1 MDVETLIGVNTIP
14 VDDRI
19 QALTAL
25 MYEGNDSVVSV
36 ILSRGTDSQCHETC
50 LRALRLLTD
59 ARIEL
64 ASLKTGKPV

>member
-1 MDVETLIGVNTIP
+1 MDVEALIGVNTIP

-19 QALTAL
+19 KVLTAL

-59 ARIEL
+59 SRIAL
-64 ASLKTGKPV
+64 NPA

>member
-1 MDVETLIGVNTIP
+1 MDVEALIGVNTIP

-19 QALTAL
+19 KVLTAL

-36 ILSRGTDSQCHETC
+36 VLSRASDVQLHETC

-59 ARIEL
+59 SKLEL
-64 ASLKTGKPV
+64 AKSS

>member
-1 MDVETLIGVNTIP
+1 MDVEALIGVNTIP

-19 QALTAL
+19 KALTAL

-36 ILSRGTDSQCHETC
+36 VLSRASNIQLHETC

-59 ARIEL
+59 SKLEL
-64 ASLKTGKPV
+64 AKSS

>member
-1 MDVETLIGVNTIP
+1 MNVEAMIAVNGMP
-14 VDDRI
+14 VDDRVKVL
-19 QALTAL
+19 AAL

-36 ILSRGTDSQCHETC
+36 ILSRATDSQIHETC

-64 ASLKTGKPV
+64 AGSR

>member
-1 MDVETLIGVNTIP
+1 MDVEALIGVNTIP

-19 QALTAL
+19 KALTAL

-36 ILSRGTDSQCHETC
+36 VLSRASDVQLHETC

-59 ARIEL
+59 SKLEL
-64 ASLKTGKPV
+64 TKSS

>member
-14 VDDRI
+14 ADDRI
-19 QALTAL
+19 KVLTAL

-36 ILSRGTDSQCHETC
+36 ILSRGTGSQCHETC

-59 ARIEL
+59 SRIAL
-64 ASLKTGKPV
+64 NPA